1 MQLSET
7 VKLYPTEYQI
17 ELTRNT
23 MSEYISTVNNIVSDY
38 TNKDNGNIE
47 SVKEIKNIKSISKL
61 TTADVKANLLSKNM
75 IRHVKKLKRLK
86 RIRRIKK
93 VKRIKIQK
101 M

>member
-38 TNKDNGNIE
+38 TNKIM
-47 SVKEIKNIKSISKL
+47 EILKVL
-61 TTADVKANLLSKNM
+61 
-75 IRHVKKLKRLK
+75 KKLKILK
-86 RIRRIKK
+86 
-93 VKRIKIQK
+93 VFLN
-101 M
+101 

>member
-17 ELTRNT
+17 ELIRNT

-47 SVKEIKNIKSISKL
+47 SVKEIKNIKS
-61 TTADVKANLLSKNM
+61 NY
-75 IRHVKKLKRLK
+75 KKKFFYDM
-86 RIRRIKK
+86 RIF
-93 VKRIKIQK
+93 VF
-101 M
+101 